1 MSIRITSGAQKGR
14 RLRAPRSAG
23 LRPTSERVR
32 GAIFSILGQEAV
44 EGARVLDL
52 YAGTGAL
59 GIEALSRGADWADF
73 VEADARRCIQIR
85 DNLRELGLA
94 QRGHVYQSRV
104 EKAITILT
112 SPYDLVFIDPPYDLD
127 PWDWLMNALSER
139 GLVKAN
145 GLVVAE
151 HSPRTS
157 LASRYG
163 RLVLETS
170 RRYGD
175 TSVSIYKVG
184 SDNG

>member
-163 RLVLETS
+163 RLVLETG

-184 SDNG
+184 NDNG